1 MFNKIKEFFFPS
13 QKKDNSQETENT
25 FTPQPAPKA
34 PTPFWVVLLNTLFP
48 TISAVVYVCL
58 GVFMKIWHPTWL
70 IFFLIPLYYSL
81 CEAIEKKNM
90 NCFAYPV
97 LIVGVYLLLGFLHTP
112 YFRTCWVII
121 FTIPVYYFISVA
133 VKKRSVEWIFNC
145 IVPILCIA
153 AYLLLGF
160 LGGWWHPGWVV
171 FFAIP
176 LYYQTVAA
184 VKKYRKERK
193 NADYY
198 SSGKSDHS
206 KVETMTAEEYENRRR
221 HDDF

>member
-1 MFNKIKEFFFPS
+1 MFGDDKKEQQTSTDSFRP
-13 QKKDNSQETENT
+13 QE
-25 FTPQPAPKA
+25 PPKPPKA
-34 PTPFWVVLLNTLFP
+34 PTPLWIVLLNTLFP
-48 TISAVVYVCL
+48 TVSAVVYVCL

-81 CEAIEKKNM
+81 FEAIEKKNM
-90 NCFAYPV
+90 NYFAYPV
-97 LIVGVYLLLGFLHTP
+97 LAVGVYLLIGFIQP
-112 YFRTCWVII
+112 DYFRTCWVLIL
-121 FTIPVYYFISVA
+121 TIPIYYFISIA
-133 VKKRSVEWIFNC
+133 LKKQSVLWIFNC

-153 AYLLLGF
+153 AFLLLGF

-184 VKKYRKERK
+184 VKKYKQERK
-193 NADYY
+193 NVEYY
-198 SSGKSDHS
+198 SSSKSDHS

-221 HDDF
+221 DR